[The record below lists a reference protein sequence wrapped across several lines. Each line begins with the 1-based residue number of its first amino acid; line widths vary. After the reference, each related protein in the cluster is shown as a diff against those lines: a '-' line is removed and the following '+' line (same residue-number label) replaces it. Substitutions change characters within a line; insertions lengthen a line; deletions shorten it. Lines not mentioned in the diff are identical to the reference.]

1 MVADA
6 RSAEQQH
13 KMSGNSS
20 VLVRAVPAMLMGEE
34 EGKRELECAV
44 DSVQSRRQENVIGKS
59 RGEGDRS
66 LRSLCLFSLGI
77 GR

>member
-13 KMSGNSS
+13 KMSKC
-20 VLVRAVPAMLMGEE
+20 AWFAILMGEE